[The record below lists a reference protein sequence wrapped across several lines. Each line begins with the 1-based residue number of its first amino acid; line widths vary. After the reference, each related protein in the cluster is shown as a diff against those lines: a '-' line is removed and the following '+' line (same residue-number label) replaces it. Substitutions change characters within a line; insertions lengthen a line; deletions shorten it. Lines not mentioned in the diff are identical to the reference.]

1 MSETREG
8 AKLIEVVHL
17 ALLQALPSRMPVG
30 SYIVKGGANLRL
42 FEQSARRS
50 QDIDLDYGGR
60 PDRFDQVE
68 EQVDATLRSPVFQ
81 NVLRLAGVAMSE
93 PTKPKQTDTTR
104 RWKFN
109 VEGEGAFLNSKI
121 EFSNRGV
128 DDPEHAFET
137 ARDDIGRG
145 LGLRVVRADRYLPP
159 AAIRQKVRALVQR
172 RETEPRDVFD
182 LDLLFARHPAAVG
195 PGDVPAAEL
204 GAAAAAALSI
214 GYDAYRELVVE
225 FIEDEQ
231 VQVYEREEVWSDMV
245 LKVVER
251 LEALR

>member
-30 SYIVKGGANLRL
+30 GYIVKGGASLRL

-50 QDIDLDYGGR
+50 QDIDLDYAGR

-104 RWKFN
+104 RWKFS
-109 VEGEGAFLNSKI
+109 VEGEGAFLNSNI

-128 DDPEHAFET
+128 ADPEHAFET

-159 AAIRQKVRALVQR
+159 AAIRQKVRALGQR
-172 RETEPRDVFD
+172 SETEPRDVFD

-195 PGDVPAAEL
+195 PGDVPGAEIDAAV
-204 GAAAAAALSI
+204 AAAFSI
-214 GYDAYRELVVE
+214 GYDDYRELVVE
-225 FIEDEQ
+225 FIEDDQ
-231 VQVYEREEVWSDMV
+231 VPVYEREDVWSDMV

>member
-42 FEQSARRS
+42 FEESARRS
-50 QDIDLDYGGR
+50 QDIDLDYAGR

-68 EQVDATLRSPVFQ
+68 EQVDATLRSPVFL
-81 NVLRLAGVAMSE
+81 NVLRLAGVDMSE

-104 RWKFN
+104 RWKFS
-109 VEGEGAFLNSKI
+109 VGGEGAFLNSKI

-128 DDPEHAFET
+128 TDAEHALET

-145 LGLRVVRADRYLPP
+145 LGLRVVRADHYLP
-159 AAIRQKVRALVQR
+159 AATIRQKVRALGQR
-172 RETEPRDVFD
+172 SETEPRDVFD
-182 LDLLFARHPAAVG
+182 LDLLFARHPGAVG
-195 PGDVPAAEL
+195 PGDVPADE
-204 GAAAAAALSI
+204 AAAAVSAAFSI

-225 FIEDEQ
+225 FIEDDQ
-231 VQVYEREEVWSDMV
+231 VPVYEREEVWSDMV
-245 LKVVER
+245 LKVAER
-251 LEALR
+251 LGGLR

>member
-1 MSETREG
+1 MNKTREG

-17 ALLQALPSRMPVG
+17 ALLQALPSRMPAG

-50 QDIDLDYGGR
+50 QDIDLDYAGR

-68 EQVDATLRSPVFQ
+68 DQVDATLRSPVLQ
-81 NVLRLAGVAMSE
+81 NVLRLAGVVMSE

-104 RWKFN
+104 RWKFSI
-109 VEGEGAFLNSKI
+109 EGEGAFLNSKI
-121 EFSNRGV
+121 EFSNRGLV
-128 DDPEHAFET
+128 DPEHAFET
-137 ARDDIGRG
+137 ARDDIGRE
-145 LGLRVVRADRYLPP
+145 LGLRVVRAERYLPP
-159 AAIRQKVRALVQR
+159 AAVRQKVRALGQR
-172 RETEPRDVFD
+172 SQTEPRDVFD

-195 PGDVPAAEL
+195 PGDLPAVEIDAAV
-204 GAAAAAALSI
+204 AAAFSI
-214 GYDAYRELVVE
+214 GYEAYRELVVE
-225 FIEDEQ
+225 FIEDDQ
-231 VQVYEREEVWSDMV
+231 VPVYEREEVWSDMV

>member
-1 MSETREG
+1 
-8 AKLIEVVHL
+8 
-17 ALLQALPSRMPVG
+17 
-30 SYIVKGGANLRL
+30 
-42 FEQSARRS
+42 
-50 QDIDLDYGGR
+50 
-60 PDRFDQVE
+60 
-68 EQVDATLRSPVFQ
+68 
-81 NVLRLAGVAMSE
+81 MSE

-104 RWKFN
+104 RWKFS

-128 DDPEHAFET
+128 ADPEHAFET

-159 AAIRQKVRALVQR
+159 AAIRQKVRALVQG

-204 GAAAAAALSI
+204 DAAAAALSI
-214 GYDAYRELVVE
+214 GHDSYRELVVE

-231 VQVYEREEVWSDMV
+231 VQVYEREDVWSDMV
-245 LKVVER
+245 FKVVER